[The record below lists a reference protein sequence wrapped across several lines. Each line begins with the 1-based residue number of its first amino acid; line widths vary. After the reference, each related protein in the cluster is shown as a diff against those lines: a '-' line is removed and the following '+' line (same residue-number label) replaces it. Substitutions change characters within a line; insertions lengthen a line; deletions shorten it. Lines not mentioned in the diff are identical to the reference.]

1 VSINNDVLSEVSLT
15 SKTVVVW
22 WRWLVNGPVVEWWV
36 GNWVLDLSEL
46 DTGGLLLLEL
56 NFIWAN
62 DDLHVELSIVHG
74 IGHEG
79 WDNMNWDSLSLG
91 KSNSNWC
98 WLVGNEVL
106 QVSSGDVSIH
116 ELEKTISIGLLGKSD
131 GDWGWLVSDKVL
143 EVTSGDVGIHK
154 LEETISIGL
163 LGKGDGDWC
172 WLISDKVLQV
182 SSGDVGI
189 HELEEAISIG
199 LLGKSDGDWG
209 WLVGDEVLEVSSGD
223 VGVHKLEEAISIGLL
238 GKGNGNWGWLIGN
251 EVLEVSSGDIGVHE
265 LEEAIGIRLLGK
277 SNGNWCWLVGDEV
290 LKVSSGDVGIHK
302 FEEAIGIGLL
312 RVELNKSLGDWG
324 ISVLDEVNESRLGHV
339 LTVKLSN
346 LDLSL
351 MVLLGPV
358 GGLVINGVVSII
370 IWETLVEDLLEGL
383 ATSEGISNV
392 GSGSLWDSLD
402 HDGKGDVVVVGDVLL
417 LISGSLK
424 DRVEGVVSNNLSER
438 LEGHGLNNI
447 LGVGWVNLEGDG
459 LDFINWDI
467 GGLSESIEWIGLG
480 SDKVGLGWDSGN
492 TNWGSLGVL
501 FVVVL
506 VVMLVVGLRL

>member
-1 VSINNDVLSEVSLT
+1 
-15 SKTVVVW
+15 
-22 WRWLVNGPVVEWWV
+22 
-36 GNWVLDLSEL
+36 
-46 DTGGLLLLEL
+46 
-56 NFIWAN
+56 
-62 DDLHVELSIVHG
+62 
-74 IGHEG
+74 
-79 WDNMNWDSLSLG
+79 M
-91 KSNSNWC
+91 
-98 WLVGNEVL
+98 
-106 QVSSGDVSIH
+106 
-116 ELEKTISIGLLGKSD
+116 
-131 GDWGWLVSDKVL
+131 
-143 EVTSGDVGIHK
+143 
-154 LEETISIGL
+154 
-163 LGKGDGDWC
+163 
-172 WLISDKVLQV
+172 
-182 SSGDVGI
+182 
-189 HELEEAISIG
+189 
-199 LLGKSDGDWG
+199 GKSDGDWG

-223 VGVHKLEEAISIGLL
+223 VGVHKLEEAI
-238 GKGNGNWGWLIGN
+238 
-251 EVLEVSSGDIGVHE
+251 
-265 LEEAIGIRLLGK
+265 GIRLLGK
-277 SNGNWCWLVGDEV
+277 SNGNWCWLVSDEV

-312 RVELNKSLGDWG
+312 RVELDKGLGDWG
-324 ISVLDEVNESRLGHV
+324 IGVLDEVNESRLGHV

-358 GGLVINGVVSII
+358 GGLVINGVISII

-383 ATSEGISNV
+383 AASEGISNV

-402 HDGKGDVVVVGDVLL
+402 HDGKGDVVVVGDILR

-438 LEGHGLNNI
+438 LEGHRLNNI